1 MGVTHRGASPTEN
14 VSLHEYNVS
23 TGGIMRLNIKDIA
36 TACNGQIIGQKEE
49 IYINWISTDSRS
61 IKPLVAELPEAPERF
76 YSITEGILP
85 RIRDVEGSITCAEGT
100 LFVPIVGERF
110 DGHDYIQMAAQ
121 NEAVCALSE
130 KEIDVGIPLILVKS
144 TRRALMD
151 LAGYY
156 RRLFDIKVV
165 AITGSA
171 GKTTTKDMIYHV
183 LSRKYKTKKTI
194 GNFNNDIGLPLSI
207 FQLEPSDEALVL
219 EMGMNHAGEIHELSL
234 TGAPDIAVITHIG
247 DAHIENFENRTGI
260 LHAKL
265 EIVDGLAPNG
275 VVVLNGDDPLLTSEI
290 ANEKV
295 KPFNKKVAT
304 PFCESNFLANE
315 NNNVLYPSSK
325 NILKAEPMGL
335 QKTCC
340 RFNWKG
346 QEINITVPVP
356 GAHMVMNAFLAVA
369 VGVEMGI
376 SPNEIT
382 LGFEDFA
389 PPEGRLSVETAND
402 MVIINDVYNA
412 NPAAMKEAIKVLHS
426 PETAKHT
433 RRVAILGD
441 MNELGHVA
449 KERHFEVG
457 EFANESGVDLL
468 VAIGE
473 LSKHI
478 YDGFNNPEKSLYFK
492 TVDEFLSQLKE
503 VLFPGDIILVKA
515 SRGMTF
521 ENIVNTI
528 LKE

>member
-1 MGVTHRGASPTEN
+1 
-14 VSLHEYNVS
+14 
-23 TGGIMRLNIKDIA
+23 MRLSLKDIA
-36 TACNGQIIGQKEE
+36 TACNGKIIGQKEDT
-49 IYINWISTDSRS
+49 YIDWVSIDSRAINPS
-61 IKPLVAELPEAPERF
+61 
-76 YSITEGILP
+76 
-85 RIRDVEGSITCAEGT
+85 T
-100 LFVPIVGERF
+100 LFVPIAGERF
-110 DGHDYIQMAAQ
+110 DGHDYIKNAAQ
-121 NEAVCALSE
+121 NGAVCALSE
-130 KEIDVGIPLILVKS
+130 KEIDVNIPLIIVKS

-156 RRLFDIKVV
+156 RRLYDIKVV

-183 LSRKYKTKKTI
+183 LSRKFKTKKTI

-207 FQLEPSDEALVL
+207 FQLEPEDEVLVL

-234 TGAPDIAVITHIG
+234 TGAPDITVITHIG

-265 EIVDGLAPNG
+265 EIVDGLAPDG
-275 VVVLNGDDPLLTSEI
+275 VVILNGDDPLLTGEI
-290 ANEKV
+290 ATEKV
-295 KPFNKKVAT
+295 KAFR
-304 PFCESNFLANE
+304 
-315 NNNVLYPSSK
+315 VLYPSSK
-325 NILKAEPMGL
+325 NIIEAEPMGL
-335 QKTCC
+335 QKTHCH
-340 RFNWKG
+340 FNWKE
-346 QEINITVPVP
+346 QDIIITVPVP

-376 SPNEIT
+376 SADEIT
-382 LGFEDFA
+382 LGFNDFA

-426 PETAKHT
+426 PETAKHS

-457 EFANESGVDLL
+457 EFANKSGLDLL

-478 YDGFNNPEKSLYFK
+478 YDGFNNPQKSLYFK
-492 TVDEFLSQLKE
+492 TVGEFLSQLKE
-503 VLFPGDIILVKA
+503 ILRSGDIVLVKA
-515 SRGMTF
+515 SRGMAF
-521 ENIVNTI
+521 ENIVDAI